1 MTTPILDFERLL
13 AYVGDEPS
21 ARQLLGVLEGSLSQ
35 DLPRLQAFID
45 AGDLAAAQGLLHQ
58 LKGFVPV
65 FCGPD
70 MVGRVT
76 ALEALSKGTD
86 LDAVH
91 QVHQQL
97 APELEQLL
105 REARAQL

>member
-1 MTTPILDFERLL
+1 MNHPLLDFERLL

-21 ARQLLGVLEGSLSQ
+21 ARQLLVALEGSLAQ
-35 DLPRLQAFID
+35 DLPRLQAFMD

-65 FCGPD
+65 FCGAE
-70 MVGRVT
+70 MVTQVI
-76 ALEALSKGTD
+76 ALETLSKGQD
-86 LDAVH
+86 LTAVRQMH
-91 QVHQQL
+91 LQL
-97 APELEQLL
+97 APQLEQLL